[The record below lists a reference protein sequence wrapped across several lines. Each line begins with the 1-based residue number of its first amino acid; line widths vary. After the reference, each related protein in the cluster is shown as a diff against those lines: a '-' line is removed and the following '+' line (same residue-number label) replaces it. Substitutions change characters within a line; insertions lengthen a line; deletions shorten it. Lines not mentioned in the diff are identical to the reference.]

1 MKKVLPFFVHFWLI
15 IALAGCAGVAKDK
28 INLPGYSGLKA
39 RIAVADFQ
47 VNADKA
53 VKEIGLDLRGMLV
66 TTLANSNR
74 FIIVEQK
81 EPPDSQA
88 KPADS
93 MIYAAVSEFEP
104 QASGGRAGLGGG
116 GGVDS
121 GLMGGLLGSTL
132 NKAHISLD
140 IRIVD
145 TLTSAVLS
153 ATRVQGQS
161 QETAAASKGQGLGL
175 DLSGYVNTPMEKAI
189 RECVIEASRYISQS
203 IPADYYKY

>member
-1 MKKVLPFFVHFWLI
+1 
-15 IALAGCAGVAKDK
+15 
-28 INLPGYSGLKA
+28 
-39 RIAVADFQ
+39 
-47 VNADKA
+47 
-53 VKEIGLDLRGMLV
+53 
-66 TTLANSNR
+66 
-74 FIIVEQK
+74 
-81 EPPDSQA
+81 
-88 KPADS
+88 
-93 MIYAAVSEFEP
+93 
-104 QASGGRAGLGGG
+104 
-116 GGVDS
+116 VDS